1 MARAQH
7 QSLNADQNLEVWLAK
22 IKKIRLRFKV
32 EIVSTVDKPSRLG
45 AERGR
50 LPNFKRYSL
59 LKKVCPT
66 VGMEGTPASC
76 GDCFLWHVWVNIDFE
91 AFRAD

>member
-7 QSLNADQNLEVWLAK
+7 QSLNADQNLEVRLAK
-22 IKKIRLRFKV
+22 IQKILLHFDV
-32 EIVSTVDKPSRLG
+32 ELVSTVDKPSRLG
-45 AERGR
+45 VERGR

-59 LKKVCPT
+59 LKLACPT

-76 GDCFLWHVWVNIDFE
+76 GDCFL
-91 AFRAD
+91 

>member
-22 IKKIRLRFKV
+22 IRKILLRFEV

-45 AERGR
+45 VERGR

-59 LKKVCPT
+59 LKEVCPT
-66 VGMEGTPASC
+66 SGMEGTPAGC
-76 GDCFLWHVWVNIDFE
+76 GDYLLKHV
-91 AFRAD
+91 